1 MYCTENKLGVSHSDG
16 NFSIQDAKNSTQISN
31 YENPPSSYYF
41 TPLDYLKPPIVF
53 IGVGRLFF
61 ECLRKEE
68 YLKMNHIKKQD
79 QMMVA

>member
-31 YENPPSSYYF
+31 YENPPS
-41 TPLDYLKPPIVF
+41 
-53 IGVGRLFF
+53 LFF

-79 QMMVA
+79 QMMVAIN